1 MKCDYC
7 QTEEKQTRYF
17 ELTSEGRHE
26 GFLCENCIQ
35 FLADK
40 WLVLESFDALY
51 KITCPYC
58 ATSLGKFLRH
68 GLKGCNAC
76 LRYFLPLLS
85 PLAEKMQR
93 EAKAA
98 AKRRNAPK
106 PIYKPASP
114 GEKVQTGAD
123 PTLKLLQMKERLE
136 ALIYDQRYEE
146 ARTLSEEILK
156 LKTKLLSS
164 K

>member
-7 QTEEKQTRYF
+7 QTEEAQTRYF
-17 ELTSEGRHE
+17 ELTSEGKHE

-51 KITCPYC
+51 RITCPYC
-58 ATSLGKFLRH
+58 ATSLGKFLKS
-68 GLKGCNAC
+68 GLKGCAAC

-98 AKRRNAPK
+98 AKKRSSRRLF
-106 PIYKPASP
+106 KPASP
-114 GEKVQTGAD
+114 KIEAQTEAD

-136 ALIYDQRYEE
+136 ALVYDQRYEE
-146 ARTLSEEILK
+146 AKTLSEEVLK
-156 LKTKLLSS
+156 LKTKILSS